1 MKVQIQQETNEARK
15 QELIRQYEAMPL
27 YESAEVELK
36 GESVHLVVEQ
46 PPAVTSRSDAS
57 TQ

>member
-27 YESAEVELK
+27 YESTEVELK
-36 GESVHLVVEQ
+36 GVSVHLVVEQ